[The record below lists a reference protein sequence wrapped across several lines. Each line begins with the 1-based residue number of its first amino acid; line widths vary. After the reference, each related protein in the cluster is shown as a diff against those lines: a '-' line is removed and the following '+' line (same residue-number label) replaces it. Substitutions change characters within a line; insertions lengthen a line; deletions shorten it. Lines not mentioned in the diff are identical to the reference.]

1 MLLALVGVALE
12 AAAPESQVEV
22 WPVEVGL
29 ALEVCPVEVG
39 LMDPP
44 PEY

>member
-12 AAAPESQVEV
+12 AAVPESQVEV

-29 ALEVCPVEVG
+29 ALEVSLVE
-39 LMDPP
+39 
-44 PEY
+44 Y

>member
-12 AAAPESQVEV
+12 AAVPKSQVEV

-29 ALEVCPVEVG
+29 ALELSAVE
-39 LMDPP
+39 
-44 PEY
+44 Y